1 VKIKLDE
8 NLSRHLKDPLTQLG
22 HDVSTALEEGL
33 LGKVDIE
40 VGAAAKAEERMVFTL
55 DLDFADL
62 RKFPPGSHPGIVLFR
77 PRSMGPSAVNE
88 FVSKFAKE
96 TDLTSLAR
104 CLAIVEPQ
112 RVRVRRPSVFDK
124 PGDWEEI
131 SVDEDS

>member
-1 VKIKLDE
+1 MNIKLDE
-8 NLSRHLKDPLTQLG
+8 NLSRHLKERLLPLG
-22 HDVSTALEEGL
+22 HNASTAFEEGL

-40 VGAAAKAEERMVFTL
+40 VGAAAKAEDRMVFTL

-88 FVSKFAKE
+88 FVLRFAQE

-104 CLAIVEPQ
+104 CLAIVEPH
-112 RVRVRRPSVFDK
+112 RVRVRRPSIFDE

-131 SVDEDS
+131 SLEKDK